1 MGGILFPCHRQYLS
15 VSGSNPRPLAIMLM
29 RYLPI
34 FLLTLLLIS
43 CFGNKQSFDKV
54 FYEKTT
60 RIKFPEKC
68 FVLEAFDNGEF
79 LTGAVFDVDSLS
91 FQNFIVTNS
100 FDTVKSLLDVNILSK
115 NYLTKNK
122 PMFHSTRNLFFK
134 RKVEQDHYWIFIA
147 DLNSKRL
154 WTEIKYPDW
163 SGQ

>member
-1 MGGILFPCHRQYLS
+1 KHE
-15 VSGSNPRPLAIMLM
+15 
-29 RYLPI
+29 
-34 FLLTLLLIS
+34 LIS
-43 CFGNKQSFDKV
+43 PQSGGQFSPAKHGQFASARGGQLKPANGGQFDRRLHFGNKQSFDKV

-79 LTGAVFDVDSLS
+79 LTGAVFDVDSMS